1 MPTLIILIASTS
13 AAVCDLRWRR
23 IPNWLV
29 VATMLL
35 SLIWHTAVGGLSGLW
50 MSAAGLFV
58 GIAVLLPLF
67 LLRGMGA
74 GDVKFFG
81 ALSAAVT
88 YKYVFTVLLIS
99 AIIAG
104 IMALFTVLWGRVF
117 IATLRNLA
125 DLLGWLLR
133 GHFKPHPVVSL
144 ANKSALALPFGV
156 SMAAAAWLFILFG
169 KP

>member
-29 VATMLL
+29 VATILL
-35 SLIWHTAVGGLSGLW
+35 SLIWHGSVGGLRGLW
-50 MSAAGLFV
+50 MSAAGLLV
-58 GIAVLLPLF
+58 GTAVLLPLF

-104 IMALFTVLWGRVF
+104 LMALFTIFFGKAF

-125 DLLGWLLR
+125 SLFGWFLR
-133 GHFKPHPVVSL
+133 GNLKPHPVVSL
-144 ANKSALALPFGV
+144 ANKSALAVPFGV
-156 SMAAAAWLFILFG
+156 SMAAAAWLFVLFG
-169 KP
+169 TQ